1 MSSTRRVI
9 AAGVAAVVCCAQA
22 AEPPVTVGEPVVVT
36 ATRFDDSP
44 GRLPIGVEV
53 IGAEDIARSTAASLP
68 ELLGALAGIRT
79 RDLSGSPNLQVDMRG
94 FGIFGDQNTLVLLDG
109 VRVSENEQ
117 APVNWAAIPLS
128 AIERIEIVR
137 GAGAVLYGGGASGG
151 VINIVTRAP
160 RPGERGAAL
169 SAGAGSH
176 NAREL
181 QLAANLAG
189 HAAGLRLN
197 ARRYESDNYR
207 DNNRFE
213 LATAQAQARWL
224 GASGA
229 LTLKAGADDQRLGLP
244 GALSEA
250 QLALD
255 RRQAATPGD
264 FSTLRGGYLNLGGE
278 IERGAATFA
287 ANLGYR
293 VKDTDASFFVGTPF
307 RNSVATGMRVLSFA
321 PRWRL
326 AQRLGGAQA
335 SLVLGADYDDWRF
348 DSVAGPAI
356 AGRPHATQRNTAAYL
371 QQSLSLDSATSAS
384 LGVRLHRVA
393 YAVGDELNAGAALVR
408 RRTLHA
414 YELAARQRLAQTV
427 SAYAKLGRSF
437 RVPNVNDLYSLFTA
451 SVTPLEPQISHD
463 RELGLELGANGTQLR
478 IALYHMDLANEILFD
493 PIAFANRNLPPTRR
507 YGLEAQAKWRLAGGG
522 GAFVNYTYAVSEFR
536 AGQFGGASLA
546 GNEVPLVPRHA
557 ANLGLDWRLAPRTR
571 LGLAARYVGRQVYD
585 GDETNTFGRRIPAY
599 TVLDAKLAHEAA
611 GWQLAATVRNL
622 LDERYYTYAVFT
634 GFPTFA
640 ALPAP
645 GRSLFVSAQYRF
657 P

>member
-1 MSSTRRVI
+1 MFFTRKFVAI
-9 AAGVAAVVCCAQA
+9 GVVAAALCARA

-36 ATRFDDSP
+36 ATRFGDPP
-44 GRLPIGVEV
+44 GRFPIGVEV
-53 IGAEDIARSTAASLP
+53 LTREDIARSTAAWLP
-68 ELLGALAGIRT
+68 ELLGALAGVRT
-79 RDLSGSPNLQVDMRG
+79 RDLSGSPNLQVDLRG

-137 GAGAVLYGGGASGG
+137 GSGAVLYGGGATGG
-151 VINIVTRAP
+151 VINIITRSP
-160 RPGERGAAL
+160 RPNERSAAL
-169 SAGAGSH
+169 SAGVGTH
-176 NAREL
+176 NAREIGL
-181 QLAANLAG
+181 EANLAG
-189 HAAGLRLN
+189 RAAGLRLN

-207 DNNRFE
+207 DNNRLE
-213 LATAQAQARWL
+213 LATAQAEARWW

-244 GALSEA
+244 GSLTEA
-250 QLALD
+250 QLALN
-255 RRQAATPGD
+255 RRQAVTPGD
-264 FSTLRGGYLNLGGE
+264 FSMLRGGYVNLAGE
-278 IERGAATFA
+278 IESGAAALA

-293 VKDTDASFFVGTPF
+293 VKDTDASFLVGTPF
-307 RNSVATGMRVLSFA
+307 RNNVETGMRVLSFT

-326 AQRLGGAQA
+326 AHRLAGAPA
-335 SLVLGADYDDWRF
+335 SLVLGAEHDDWRF
-348 DSVAGPAI
+348 DSLAGPAI
-356 AGRPHATQRNTAAYL
+356 PGRPHATQRNTAAYL
-371 QQSLSLDSATSAS
+371 QHSLALASATAIS
-384 LGVRLHRVA
+384 LGVRHHRVT
-393 YAVGDELNAGAALVR
+393 YAVSDALNPGATLAR

-414 YELAARQRLAQTV
+414 YEIAARQRLAETA
-427 SAYAKLGRSF
+427 SLYAKLGRSF

-451 SVTPLEPQISHD
+451 SVTPLEPQSSHD
-463 RELGLELGANGTQLR
+463 RELGLEFDAGRAQLR
-478 IALYHMDLANEILFD
+478 LALYHMDLENEIFFD

-536 AGQFGGASLA
+536 AGQFGGAPLA

-557 ANLGLDWRLAPRTR
+557 ANLGLDWSLAPRTR
-571 LGLAARYVGRQVYD
+571 LGLAARYVGRQVFD
-585 GDETNTFGRRIPAY
+585 GDETNTFGRRMPAY
-599 TVLDAKLAHEAA
+599 TVLDAKLTHEAA
-611 GWQLAATVRNL
+611 GWQFAATVRNL